1 MYLYSQWIPYDVQT
15 TQKDVWDS
23 LEITVLTML

>member
-1 MYLYSQWIPYDVQT
+1 MYLYSQWIQYDVAT
-15 TQKDVWDS
+15 IQKRFWDS